1 MTTTHC
7 QPRALLVVVGEART
21 VLAAGG
27 AGEAA
32 LHDVPPVQQVPGREE
47 GEGVRPHLH
56 CSVQTGG
63 QTGAGAHNFHN
74 KKETKKHITDYCS
87 VQDSDRHLPV
97 TTTYL
102 PHITHNE
109 QIVQWLNK

>member
-1 MTTTHC
+1 MSITDC
-7 QPRALLVVVGEART
+7 QPGALLVVVGEART

-32 LHDVPPVQQVPGREE
+32 LHDVPPVQQVPDREE

-63 QTGAGAHNFHN
+63 QTGAGAHHSH
-74 KKETKKHITDYCS
+74 KKEETKKHITVNITDYCS
-87 VQDSDRHLPV
+87 VQDSDRHS
-97 TTTYL
+97 
-102 PHITHNE
+102 PHSPPLTC
-109 QIVQWLNK
+109 LT